1 MTRHQRQPDQTADD
15 VRAALD
21 AVRRIVQALRA
32 GADTG
37 RLPGLTTAQV
47 FALQQIAVHPGASIN
62 EIAALTFTHQSSVSV
77 VVQRLVDRELVVR
90 SAATGDRRRQALQ
103 ITAAGRRALKRAPA
117 AVQERL
123 IVAIAALPADERRQF
138 AASLVQVARVMMP
151 EGARTPHPPMLF
163 EDSPR
168 ARAARPRKRQR
179 RG

>member
-1 MTRHQRQPDQTADD
+1 MTRQQRQPDQTADD

-90 SAATGDRRRQALQ
+90 SRRRD
-103 ITAAGRRALKRAPA
+103 AARSSGRR
-117 AVQERL
+117 
-123 IVAIAALPADERRQF
+123 LPCRNA
-138 AASLVQVARVMMP
+138 
-151 EGARTPHPPMLF
+151 
-163 EDSPR
+163 
-168 ARAARPRKRQR
+168 
-179 RG
+179 